1 MSEQPTT
8 KQFGDACEMLVA
20 ARLTFADRP
29 AAMMPS
35 GWPDYDLIVQ
45 YPKNST
51 PQRIS
56 VKARGERR
64 SRSTSTHTYR
74 FGAEGWDWIAF
85 VFVPIQGPERIWILP
100 ANVALDASAPDGDD
114 RQLQLKTLTGD
125 LSEWEKNY
133 SLNRR

>member
-1 MSEQPTT
+1 MRGGEGAEQPTT

-51 PQRIS
+51 QQRIS
-56 VKARGERR
+56 VKARG
-64 SRSTSTHTYR
+64 
-74 FGAEGWDWIAF
+74 
-85 VFVPIQGPERIWILP
+85 
-100 ANVALDASAPDGDD
+100 
-114 RQLQLKTLTGD
+114 
-125 LSEWEKNY
+125 
-133 SLNRR
+133 